1 MLQDP
6 NQRSRAI
13 EVLIQLY
20 WMPVYKYL
28 RMKWK
33 KSEEDAQDLTQGFFL
48 RSLEKNFLA
57 DYNPEKARFRTY
69 LRTCLDGFAS
79 NELKSQ
85 NTLKRGGKTIQVHL
99 DFQIAENELK
109 QLQNPETPE
118 RIFEKEWVRSVF
130 RLSLETFSRECAA
143 NGKET
148 QYKLFERYDM
158 DSDEKISYKD
168 LAQEFKL
175 PVTQVTN
182 YLADARKQFRRIV
195 LDTLRAS
202 TSSEEEF
209 RSEVRSLLGIDI
221 E

>member
-1 MLQDP
+1 MLQDS

-85 NTLKRGGKTIQVHL
+85 NTLKRGGETIQVHL

-118 RIFEKEWVRSVF
+118 RIFEKEWVRSLF